1 MISASAHPLDEFF
14 DMGGRHF
21 VVRIVDTFSDNVERQ
36 YAAAG
41 NAVLQ
46 SNWSVVAQI
55 GHTLRSSAA
64 TVGAPV
70 VAMTFQQLEQAAL
83 DEDAARVAD
92 LLRVIHTQTLQ
103 WRQEAQAYLARS
115 DRA

>member
-1 MISASAHPLDEFF
+1 MINTFAHPLDEFF

-36 YAAAG
+36 CAAAG

-70 VAMTFQQLEQAAL
+70 IAMKFQHLEQAAL
-83 DEDAARVAD
+83 NEDAAAVAE
-92 LLRVIHTQTLQ
+92 LLRVIHSLTSE
-103 WRQEAQAYLARS
+103 WRQDAQAYLARG